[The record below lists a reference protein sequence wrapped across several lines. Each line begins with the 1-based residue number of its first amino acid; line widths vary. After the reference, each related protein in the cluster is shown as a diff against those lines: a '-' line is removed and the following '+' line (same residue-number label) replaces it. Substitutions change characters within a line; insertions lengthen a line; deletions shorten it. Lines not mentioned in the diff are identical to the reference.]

1 MSTVARPQMTRRLML
16 LFATAAGVIA
26 TTLFAAQPLV
36 GVIGPSLGLRGA
48 WAGAG
53 STLTLLGY
61 AVGLLV
67 LVPLADIVENRR
79 LIVVTLVG
87 CAIALGVAAS
97 AGSAML
103 FLSASFT
110 VGMMASAIQ
119 MLMPLA
125 AALSA
130 EGERGRVVGTIGG
143 GLMLGILL
151 SRPAASVLADAWGW
165 RGVYAASA
173 LMVAALSVLLAQLL
187 PARRPV
193 PGPGYPAVLRSLWTL
208 WRDEPVLRAR
218 SISSALCFTALSM
231 FWSTVALRLAGSPFG
246 FGAAGIALFALA
258 GAGGVLMAPIAG
270 RLGDRGW
277 TRQASLVLRL
287 AVTAAAMLAGV
298 VGVVGIGPRLH
309 VGSSVLIGLLT
320 AAAVAL
326 DAGTIGEQTL
336 GRRAI
341 TLLRPDAVGRLNGL
355 FTGLFFV
362 GGALGSF
369 VAELAF
375 GRGGWPL
382 VCAIAACF
390 SLGALWANR
399 MAGAGVAA
407 RYRGGRDP
415 TRADRALARTLD
427 R

>member
-1 MSTVARPQMTRRLML
+1 MSPVADPQMTRGLML
-16 LFATAAGVIA
+16 LFAAAAGVIA

-36 GVIGPSLGLRGA
+36 GIIGPSFGLRGS

-79 LIVVTLVG
+79 LIVATLVG

-97 AGSAML
+97 ARSAAL
-103 FLSASFT
+103 FLSASFAIG
-110 VGMMASAIQ
+110 VMASAIQ

-130 EGERGRVVGTIGG
+130 GHERGRVVGTIGG

-151 SRPAASVLADAWGW
+151 SRPAASMLADAWGW
-165 RGVYAASA
+165 RAVFGGSA
-173 LMVAALSVLLAQLL
+173 LLMAALSVLLARLL
-187 PARRPV
+187 PTLRPAS
-193 PGPGYPAVLRSLWTL
+193 GPGYPAVLGSLWTL

-218 SISSALCFTALSM
+218 SLSSALCFTALSM
-231 FWSTVALRLAGSPFG
+231 FWSTVALRLSAPPFG
-246 FGAAGIALFALA
+246 FGAHGIALFALA
-258 GAGGVLMAPIAG
+258 GAGGVLIAPIAG

-277 TRQASLVLRL
+277 TRQASLALRL
-287 AVTAAAMLAGV
+287 AVIAAAVLAGV
-298 VGVVGIGPRLH
+298 VGVHGIGPRLH
-309 VGSSVLIGLLT
+309 IGTSVLIGLLT

-336 GRRAI
+336 GRQAI
-341 TLLRPDAVGRLNGL
+341 TLLRTDAVGRLNGL

-382 VCAIAACF
+382 VCAVAACF
-390 SLGALWANR
+390 SLGALWANGMTR
-399 MAGAGVAA
+399 SRIV
-407 RYRGGRDP
+407 GGRRSAGSV
-415 TRADRALARTLD
+415 RADAALARTLG

>member
-1 MSTVARPQMTRRLML
+1 MSPTSHPQMTRGLML

-36 GVIGPSLGLRGA
+36 GIIGPSLGLRSG

-61 AVGLLV
+61 AAGLLV

-79 LIVVTLVG
+79 LILATLSG
-87 CAIALGVAAS
+87 CAVALGVAAS
-97 AGSAML
+97 ARSAPL
-103 FLSASFT
+103 FLSASF
-110 VGMMASAIQ
+110 VIGMMASAIQ

-130 EGERGRVVGTIGG
+130 ERERGRVVGTIGS

-151 SRPAASVLADAWGW
+151 SRPAASLLADAWGW
-165 RGVYAASA
+165 RAVYGGSA
-173 LMVAALSVLLAQLL
+173 LLMVALSVLLAQLL
-187 PARRPV
+187 PTLRPA
-193 PGPGYPAVLRSLWTL
+193 PGPGYPAVLGSLWTL

-231 FWSTVALRLAGSPFG
+231 FWSTVALRLSAPPFG
-246 FGAAGIALFALA
+246 FGAHGIALFALA
-258 GAGGVLMAPIAG
+258 GAGGVLIAPIAG

-287 AVTAAAMLAGV
+287 AVTAAAVLAGI
-298 VGVVGIGPRLH
+298 VGVDGIGLRLH
-309 VGSSVLIGLLT
+309 VGTSVLAGLLT
-320 AAAVAL
+320 AAAVVL

-341 TLLRPDAVGRLNGL
+341 TLLRPEAVSRLNGL

-390 SLGALWANR
+390 SVGALWANA
-399 MAGAGVAA
+399 MARSQIVAWHQSA
-407 RYRGGRDP
+407 VP
-415 TRADRALARTLD
+415 VQADGALARPLD

>member
-1 MSTVARPQMTRRLML
+1 MSPAARPPMTRGLML
-16 LFATAAGVIA
+16 LFAAAAGVIA
-26 TTLFAAQPLV
+26 MTLFAAQPLV
-36 GVIGPSLGLRGA
+36 GVIGPSLGLRGG

-61 AVGLLV
+61 AAGLVV

-79 LIVVTLVG
+79 LIAATLVG
-87 CAIALGVAAS
+87 CAIALAVAAS
-97 AGSAML
+97 ARSAAL
-103 FLSASFT
+103 FLSASF
-110 VGMMASAIQ
+110 VIGVMASAIQ

-125 AALSA
+125 AALST
-130 EGERGRVVGTIGG
+130 ERERGRVVGTIGG

-165 RGVYAASA
+165 RAVYGMTAV
-173 LMVAALSVLLAQLL
+173 LIAALSVLLAQRL
-187 PARRPV
+187 PTRRPAS
-193 PGPGYPAVLRSLWTL
+193 GPDYPAVLGSLWTL

-231 FWSTVALRLAGSPFG
+231 FWSTVALRLSAPPFG
-246 FGAAGIALFALA
+246 FEAYGIALFALA
-258 GAGGVLMAPIAG
+258 GAGGVLIAPIAG

-277 TRQASLVLRL
+277 TRQASLALRL
-287 AVTAAAMLAGV
+287 AVTAAAVLAGI
-298 VGVVGIGPRLH
+298 VGVDGIGPRLH
-309 VGSSVLIGLLT
+309 VGTAVLTGLLT
-320 AAAVAL
+320 TAAVVL

-390 SLGALWANR
+390 SLGALGANGMARSR
-399 MAGAGVAA
+399 MVGWRRSAGPVQ
-407 RYRGGRDP
+407 
-415 TRADRALARTLD
+415 ADAALARTLD

>member
-1 MSTVARPQMTRRLML
+1 MSPVARPEMTRWLML
-16 LFATAAGVIA
+16 LLATAAGVIA
-26 TTLFAAQPLV
+26 TTLFAAQPLI
-36 GVIGPSLGLRGA
+36 GVIGPALGLRGG

-61 AVGLLV
+61 AAGLVV

-79 LIVVTLVG
+79 LIAATLVG

-97 AGSAML
+97 ARSAAL
-103 FLSASFT
+103 FLSASF
-110 VGMMASAIQ
+110 VFGMMASAIQ

-125 AALSA
+125 AALST
-130 EGERGRVVGTIGG
+130 ERERGRVVGTIGG

-165 RGVYAASA
+165 RAVYGTMA
-173 LMVAALSVLLAQLL
+173 LLIAALSVLLAQLL
-187 PARRPV
+187 PARRPA
-193 PGPGYPAVLRSLWTL
+193 PGPGYPAVLGSLWTL

-231 FWSTVALRLAGSPFG
+231 FWSTVALRLSAPPFG
-246 FGAAGIALFALA
+246 FGAHGIALFALA
-258 GAGGVLMAPIAG
+258 GAGGVLIAPIAG

-277 TRQASLVLRL
+277 TRQASLALRL
-287 AVTAAAMLAGV
+287 AVTAAAVLAGI
-298 VGVVGIGPRLH
+298 VGVDGIGPRLH
-309 VGSSVLIGLLT
+309 VGTSVLTGLLT
-320 AAAVAL
+320 AAAMVL

-362 GGALGSF
+362 GGAFGSF

-390 SLGALWANR
+390 SLGALRANGMTR
-399 MAGAGVAA
+399 SRIVAWRRSAGSVQADAA
-407 RYRGGRDP
+407 R
-415 TRADRALARTLD
+415 ARTLD